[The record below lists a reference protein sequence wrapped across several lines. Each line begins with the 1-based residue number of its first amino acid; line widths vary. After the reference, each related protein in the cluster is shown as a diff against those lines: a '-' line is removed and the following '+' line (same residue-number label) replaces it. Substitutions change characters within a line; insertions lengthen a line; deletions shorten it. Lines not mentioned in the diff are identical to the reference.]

1 MTFDNLYFQAL
12 RWTPDG
18 ELDPCDKLVLLN
30 SLIAQSTP
38 SEQIE
43 LIHVVEQLAVLQP
56 EPTVQVSNL

>member
-12 RWTPDG
+12 RWTADG

-43 LIHVVEQLAVLQP
+43 LIRVVEQLAMFQT
-56 EPTVQVSNL
+56 ETTVQVSNL